1 MSAVWSFI
9 QYQVLGMRWL
19 DDLIGGLLTT
29 LNVDIGTRLGGSA
42 QFFLYDLIKI
52 VILLVTLIFIISYI
66 QTYYPPERTK
76 QILSKIDG
84 IKGNTVGALLGTVTP
99 FCSCSSIPIF
109 IGFTKAGLPLG
120 VTFSFLISSP
130 LVDFAALTI
139 LMSIFGVEVA
149 VLYVIV
155 GVIIAV
161 IGGLIIEHMHMEDQ
175 IADFARPD
183 YLPAGG
189 ACPAGNCACSKPAAG
204 LKQWNELTPRNRA
217 DEAWMQV
224 KTTLRKVF
232 PYAVL
237 GVFIGALIHNWIPTD
252 IIQAVLG
259 ENNPLSVPIASLIG
273 VPVYA
278 DIFGTMPI
286 AEALY
291 GKGIEIGTILA
302 FMMSV
307 TITSIPSLVM
317 LRTVV
322 KRKLLVMFVGICI
335 LGVILTGYLFNFI
348 F

>member
-175 IADFARPD
+175 IADSARRQ
-183 YLPAGG
+183 LRLQQAGRR
-189 ACPAGNCACSKPAAG
+189 P
-204 LKQWNELTPRNRA
+204 
-217 DEAWMQV
+217 
-224 KTTLRKVF
+224 
-232 PYAVL
+232 
-237 GVFIGALIHNWIPTD
+237 
-252 IIQAVLG
+252 QAVERAHTAESGGRGLDAG
-259 ENNPLSVPIASLIG
+259 EDHAAEG
-273 VPVYA
+273 VPVRR
-278 DIFGTMPI
+278 
-286 AEALY
+286 
-291 GKGIEIGTILA
+291 IGC
-302 FMMSV
+302 V
-307 TITSIPSLVM
+307 HR
-317 LRTVV
+317 RTDPQLDPDGHHPG
-322 KRKLLVMFVGICI
+322 RAG
-335 LGVILTGYLFNFI
+335 
-348 F
+348 